1 MKISLNLATRPY
13 IELRPIYAR
22 LRLIMLVLAVL
33 ALPMLLVLRV
43 EQAKAREAVARV
55 DQLKHD
61 IALLESQQR
70 AAQALMQQPENA
82 GVLAQADFL
91 NELFQRKAFSWTAT
105 MSDLETTLPAG
116 VQVLSIDPVVS
127 PDGHVTI
134 RMRVS
139 GARERAVEV
148 VRNLEHSRHFLAPRL
163 ASEALA
169 NQNSGNAAVRQVSE
183 TGGAASD
190 VAFDILADY
199 RPLPHSHD
207 RAGLGSRQ
215 TAATGE
221 AEAADPRSAH
231 PQTADPRTAD
241 PRTAQMSG
249 PNAAAGS
256 PDPGQSAR
264 HRRPQ
269 GVQ

>member
-1 MKISLNLATRPY
+1 MKITLNLATRPY

-22 LRLIMLVLAVL
+22 LRLMMLVLAAL

-70 AAQALMQQPENA
+70 AAQALMRQPENA

-91 NELFQRKAFSWTAT
+91 NELFRRKAFSWTAT

-116 VQVLSIDPVVS
+116 VQVLSIDPVVA

-148 VRNLEHSRHFLAPRL
+148 VRNLEHSRHFIAPRL

-169 NQNSGNAAVRQVSE
+169 NQNSGSGSASVRQVSE
-183 TGGAASD
+183 TGGAATD

-207 RAGLGSRQ
+207 RAGLSGKQDAS
-215 TAATGE
+215 
-221 AEAADPRSAH
+221 AEAGG
-231 PQTADPRTAD
+231 
-241 PRTAQMSG
+241 AQMEAGDAGAG
-249 PNAAAGS
+249 PTPEQG
-256 PDPGQSAR
+256 AR
-264 HRRPQ
+264 GRGPK
-269 GVQ
+269 GVR

>member
-1 MKISLNLATRPY
+1 MKITLNLATRPY

-22 LRLIMLVLAVL
+22 LRLMMLVLAAL

-43 EQAKAREAVARV
+43 EQAKAGEAVARV

-70 AAQALMQQPENA
+70 TAQALMQQPENA

-91 NELFQRKAFSWTAT
+91 NELFRRKAFSWTAT
-105 MSDLETTLPAG
+105 MADLETTLPAK
-116 VQVLSIDPVVS
+116 VKVLNIDQDVS
-127 PDGHVTI
+127 KQENVTI

-148 VRNLEHSRHFLAPRL
+148 VRNLEHSRHFVAPRL

-169 NQNSGNAAVRQVSE
+169 NQNSGGGSASVRQVSE
-183 TGGAASD
+183 TGGAAAD

-207 RAGLGSRQ
+207 RGGIAARQDAAGGSAD
-215 TAATGE
+215 AAG
-221 AEAADPRSAH
+221 AQVNAAD
-231 PQTADPRTAD
+231 
-241 PRTAQMSG
+241 G
-249 PNAAAGS
+249 AAAS
-256 PDPGQSAR
+256 PAANQGAG
-264 HRRPQ
+264 RRAPK
-269 GVQ
+269 GVR

>member
-1 MKISLNLATRPY
+1 MKITLNLATRPY

-22 LRLIMLVLAVL
+22 LRLMMLVLAVL

-43 EQAKAREAVARV
+43 EQAKARQAVARV

-91 NELFQRKAFSWTAT
+91 NELFRRKAFSWTAT

-139 GARERAVEV
+139 GPRERAVEV
-148 VRNLEHSRHFLAPRL
+148 VRNLEHSRHFIAPRL

-169 NQNSGNAAVRQVSE
+169 NLNSGGGSASVRQVSE
-183 TGGAASD
+183 NGGAATD

-207 RAGLGSRQ
+207 RAGLSGKQDAVPSESTQ
-215 TAATGE
+215 VGP
-221 AEAADPRSAH
+221 AD
-231 PQTADPRTAD
+231 
-241 PRTAQMSG
+241 
-249 PNAAAGS
+249 AAAGS
-256 PDPGQSAR
+256 PALDQGAR
-264 HRRPQ
+264 RRGPK
-269 GVQ
+269 GVR